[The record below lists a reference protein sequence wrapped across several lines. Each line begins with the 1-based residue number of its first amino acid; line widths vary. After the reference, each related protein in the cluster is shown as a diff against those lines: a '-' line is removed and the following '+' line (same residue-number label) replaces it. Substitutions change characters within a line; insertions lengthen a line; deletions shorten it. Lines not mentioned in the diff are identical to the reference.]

1 MVKTQ
6 EFFFPS
12 ASGKHQCFAMEWL
25 PENSPRGIVQIV
37 HGVAEYI
44 KRYDAFARFLAE
56 NGFLVCGNDHLGH
69 GNTVTDGKYGYFAPE
84 HGWEYVTK
92 DVRQL
97 REIEGGKYPH
107 VPYFMLGHS
116 MGSFLTRT
124 YLINYPD
131 TLTGAILS
139 GTGQEPGFK
148 VAAARLIAAIACK
161 TKGPESHSAL
171 IQSLSLD
178 AYNKEFAPNR
188 TRADWISRDTAVVDA
203 YCKDPFCSFSPTAG
217 MFGDMMGGIKY
228 IAQKDNLARMEPKT
242 PVYFFSGACDPVGAS
257 GKGVRTV
264 VSMFQDAGCKDVTLK
279 LYPEGRHEMLNET
292 NHEEVYGDT
301 LAWLEA
307 HL

>member
-37 HGVAEYI
+37 HGVAEYV

-56 NGFLVCGNDHLGH
+56 N
-69 GNTVTDGKYGYFAPE
+69 
-84 HGWEYVTK
+84 GWEYVTK

-124 YLINYPD
+124 YLINYPG

-178 AYNKEFAPNR
+178 
-188 TRADWISRDTAVVDA
+188 
-203 YCKDPFCSFSPTAG
+203 
-217 MFGDMMGGIKY
+217 
-228 IAQKDNLARMEPKT
+228 
-242 PVYFFSGACDPVGAS
+242 
-257 GKGVRTV
+257 
-264 VSMFQDAGCKDVTLK
+264 
-279 LYPEGRHEMLNET
+279 
-292 NHEEVYGDT
+292 
-301 LAWLEA
+301 
-307 HL
+307 